1 MNRKTITGA
10 AAAVIVAT
18 VLITRERPIELAPIP
33 SEPPPV
39 FEPLTVW
46 VCCSVLG
53 CTEVTGPAQC
63 PASDDLVSCCA
74 PSTEPDGSVGCGC

>member
-1 MNRKTITGA
+1 MNRKFIVGA
-10 AAAVIVAT
+10 AAAAIIVAAS
-18 VLITRERPIELAPIP
+18 LMPIAHE

-39 FEPLTVW
+39 QPFTVW

-53 CTEVTGPAQC
+53 CQEVRVPADCQ
-63 PASDDLVSCCA
+63 ASDDLVSCCA